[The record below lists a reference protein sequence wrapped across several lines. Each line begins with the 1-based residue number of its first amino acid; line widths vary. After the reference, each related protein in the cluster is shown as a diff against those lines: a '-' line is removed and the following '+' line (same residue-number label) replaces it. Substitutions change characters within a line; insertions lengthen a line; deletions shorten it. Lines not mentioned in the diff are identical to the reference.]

1 MIHKKILFVRER
13 ESGRCLLLPDH
24 RNICVPTG
32 ILQELN
38 SMTHK
43 KKFPQSMDQR
53 YPFSKDFYILSNRF
67 IQTSTCL
74 GLHHF
79 DLHCSTFFADLDYK
93 TVETFN
99 SQEL

>member
-1 MIHKKILFVRER
+1 MPP
-13 ESGRCLLLPDH
+13 PDH

-32 ILQELN
+32 ILLELN

-43 KKFPQSMDQR
+43 KYFHSLAQR

-67 IQTSTCL
+67 IQTTYL

>member
-1 MIHKKILFVRER
+1 
-13 ESGRCLLLPDH
+13 
-24 RNICVPTG
+24 
-32 ILQELN
+32 
-38 SMTHK
+38 
-43 KKFPQSMDQR
+43 MDQR

-67 IQTSTCL
+67 IQTTYL